1 MKMTTGRAMVSSVV
15 LWLGCVI
22 IFVGAVA
29 GQSGN
34 TASAIGVEAIKR
46 VLTGQKQWRLYWDR
60 SGVGRPRFGKTTS
73 DRSLS
78 ATLEFMRLGGGQF
91 VAHQERDELLHG
103 ECEFEVTV
111 KEDGFIFPGCWG
123 SGTTMT
129 YDPDDRE
136 YPFKGRT
143 NGTFLWLAPS
153 K

>member
-1 MKMTTGRAMVSSVV
+1 
-15 LWLGCVI
+15 VI

-60 SGVGRPRFGKTTS
+60 SGVGRPRLGKTTS

-78 ATLEFMRLGGGQF
+78 ATLEFMRLGGKL
-91 VAHQERDELLHG
+91 VAHQERDDHLRG

-111 KEDGFIFPGCWG
+111 KEDGFIFPGCGG
-123 SGTTMT
+123 SDTTMT
-129 YDPDDRE
+129 YNPDDRE

-143 NGTFLWLAPS
+143 NGTLLWLAPW